1 MNRMVFAFVV
11 FFYIMDLGV
20 AVMAWSDT
28 ISGACIIDL
37 FKFFPSVIPA
47 FFRKPRLQEAAAAA
61 ATKIIGTV
69 WGHVYKIFLSHNG
82 FYDKPKVFRNGVA
95 QCLSD

>member
-1 MNRMVFAFVV
+1 MHCVVLAFIV
-11 FFYIMDLGV
+11 FFNIMDLGV
-20 AVMAWSDT
+20 AVMAWSDA
-28 ISGACIIDL
+28 ISGACIINL

-69 WGHVYKIFLSHNG
+69 WGHVYKIFLAHNG
-82 FYDKPKVFRNGVA
+82 FYDKPKLFRNGVT